1 MNLLPAFSAAQGASS
16 LRVSLPSVVDSH
28 AKGTSETTQTH
39 SHSRN
44 VVTAA
49 RPLAELY
56 THGVTAKNRLR
67 SRVIPMDHPQTKGH
81 EPMRPD
87 PAEAVQPPLSGS
99 SVDRIMY
106 SMHSPHA
113 MLCVRIGGSP

>member
-1 MNLLPAFSAAQGASS
+1 
-16 LRVSLPSVVDSH
+16 VVDSH
-28 AKGTSETTQTH
+28 AKGTNETTQPH
-39 SHSRN
+39 SHSRK

-67 SRVIPMDHPQTKGH
+67 SRDILMDHPQTKGH

-87 PAEAVQPPLSGS
+87 PAEAVRPLLS
-99 SVDRIMY
+99 
-106 SMHSPHA
+106 A
-113 MLCVRIGGSP
+113 AQ